1 VTEDSLSHAD
11 TAPRFWFEAKNFH
24 PATVDWPNIHAD
36 RILAADRVAAAT
48 VVPDRDH
55 FSIFS
60 LAKCEQVAKFALS
73 STSLTAR

>member
-1 VTEDSLSHAD
+1 MHAGEI
-11 TAPRFWFEAKNFH
+11 F
-24 PATVDWPNIHAD
+24 
-36 RILAADRVAAAT
+36 AADRVAAAT

-60 LAKCEQVAKFALS
+60 LAKCEQRTKFDLS